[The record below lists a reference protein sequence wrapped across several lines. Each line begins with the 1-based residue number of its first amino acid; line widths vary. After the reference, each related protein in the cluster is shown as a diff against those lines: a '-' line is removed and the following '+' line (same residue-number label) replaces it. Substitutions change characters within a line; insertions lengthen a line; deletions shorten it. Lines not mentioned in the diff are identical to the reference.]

1 VISSYADP
9 AAQRVLAGIYDD
21 GILQAAG
28 RPRGLNR
35 TAANPVE
42 IIYWSNAPVS
52 HPVEAIDRLR
62 PVSKFEKIIERGI
75 VPLGGEDMHRLYPD
89 VITSGQAGR
98 SAKFR
103 LGGDAECRAAVRH
116 KCGRLP
122 WQTVR
127 VILQP
132 AGQGYGPRSWY
143 LPRHRLAEAEALALR
158 EFGELVRWE
167 VRPFTDGRRPVEAGV
182 IVPRHSKI

>member
-1 VISSYADP
+1 
-9 AAQRVLAGIYDD
+9 
-21 GILQAAG
+21 
-28 RPRGLNR
+28 
-35 TAANPVE
+35 
-42 IIYWSNAPVS
+42 
-52 HPVEAIDRLR
+52 
-62 PVSKFEKIIERGI
+62 
-75 VPLGGEDMHRLYPD
+75 MHRLYPD

-132 AGQGYGPRSWY
+132 TGQGYGPRTWY
-143 LPRHRLAEAEALALR
+143 LPRHRLAEAETLALR
-158 EFGELVRWE
+158 KFGDLVRWE
-167 VRPFTDGRRPVEAGV
+167 VRPFSDGPRPVEAGAEDRFAALQNIKTGV
-182 IVPRHSKI
+182 RNALLDSVPAHPAPTAPTATLSDARAPPD